1 MGANRNLRITTHLVL
16 ITTFQAAFIGNWN
29 LNYYMNK
36 QYLVS
41 FRAKNYIFSR
51 EDNMLKYHVNIKT
64 APFDAQPL
72 IYYYLF
78 IIDLYTINRILHG
91 RLEIPNFSCWK
102 VFLHEKCSISAQ
114 PCNILYLT
122 NFPSHTSSNMNSR

>member
-1 MGANRNLRITTHLVL
+1 MGADRNLLITTHLVL

-51 EDNMLKYHVNIKT
+51 EDNM
-64 APFDAQPL
+64 F
-72 IYYYLF
+72 YYIHF
-78 IIDLYTINRILHG
+78 EIIG
-91 RLEIPNFSCWK
+91 G
-102 VFLHEKCSISAQ
+102 
-114 PCNILYLT
+114 PCNLIG
-122 NFPSHTSSNMNSR
+122 SN